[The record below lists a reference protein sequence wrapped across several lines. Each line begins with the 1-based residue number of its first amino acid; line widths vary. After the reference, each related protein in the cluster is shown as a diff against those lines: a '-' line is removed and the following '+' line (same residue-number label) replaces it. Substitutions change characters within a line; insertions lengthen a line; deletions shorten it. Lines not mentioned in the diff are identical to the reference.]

1 MITSRN
7 NIAVVLMVFLF
18 LLGAHW
24 AMAKEEAPPAPGKVS
39 SGTHTIQI
47 DSGGLA
53 RRYVIHIPTGYN
65 TNKKWPVV
73 IMFHGGGGTAKDA
86 MWETGWAE
94 KADQEGFL
102 AVFPEGTPP
111 DPSRPGRFLDNPQ
124 TWNDGSTRHGI
135 GAVDREVA
143 DVEFVSEMLSDLDIR
158 FKVDKSR
165 IYVTGFSNGASM
177 SFRLARELSSF
188 IAAAAPVAG
197 ADWLDQENPGRLV
210 PLLYIT
216 GTADPL
222 NPFAGGEIRIGQKTY
237 GNKPAT
243 QEMIGK
249 WIAMLD
255 CKQKPRV
262 VYDQDG
268 AKGTAYG
275 CPEKDSDVVLYIIE
289 GHGHHWPGGRS
300 ALPEILAGKNKAKL
314 KATDVIWEFF
324 KKYSLVDATPVQES
338 SEKGNE
344 PRR

>member
-1 MITSRN
+1 MIRSRK
-7 NIAVVLMVFLF
+7 NIAAVLMVFLF
-18 LLGAHW
+18 LLACPW
-24 AMAKEEAPPAPGKVS
+24 AMAKEAAPPAPGKVS
-39 SGTHTIQI
+39 SGNQTIQI
-47 DSGGLA
+47 ASGGLD
-53 RRYVIHIPTGYN
+53 RHYVIHIPPGYN

-73 IMFHGGGGTAKDA
+73 IMFHGGGGTAKGA

-135 GAVDREVA
+135 GAVDRDVA
-143 DVEFVSEMLSDLDIR
+143 DMEFVSKMLSDLDIR

-177 SFRLARELSSF
+177 SFRLARELSSS

-197 ADWLDQENPGRLV
+197 ADWLDQEKPGRLV

-222 NPFAGGEIRIGQKTY
+222 NPFAGGEIRIGLKTY
-237 GNKPAT
+237 GKKPAT
-243 QEMIGK
+243 PEMIGK

-255 CKQKPRV
+255 CKPVPRV
-262 VYDQDG
+262 VYNQDG
-268 AKGTAYG
+268 AKGTACG
-275 CPEKDSDVVLYIIE
+275 CPDKDEEVVLYIIE

-300 ALPEILAGKNKAKL
+300 ALPETLAGKNTAKL

-324 KKYSLVDATPVQES
+324 KRHSLVDATTVQES
-338 SEKGNE
+338 SEKMNE